1 MINDAGIKTRIVD
14 FAAKTDVF
22 IARSLDDIAR
32 AELNAG
38 RQLTENEIGTITN
51 NLKHLLN

>member
-1 MINDAGIKTRIVD
+1 MINDADIKTRIVD

-22 IARSLDDIAR
+22 IARSLNDIAR

-38 RQLTENEIGTITN
+38 RKLMENEIGTITN
-51 NLKHLLN
+51 R